1 MASPLQSGGTSGAE
15 DLLRLCL
22 PLRLVASFQLP
33 QSSFKKN
40 SFRLLIVFLGSLCS
54 SLFSICA
61 LRCSLPI
68 RLPFFRGYTNIF
80 PLFAPRFFRKAPSA
94 SSSFTPFFSPF
105 LCRTACLAYVL
116 PRARLVFG
124 FFVLFFRLS
133 IVLQEMKIYSLLT
146 MKNEKRRNPSRFSFT
161 FAVEQFNL
169 KTKQSFILK
178 HTML

>member
-15 DLLRLCL
+15 DLLRQCL

-40 SFRLLIVFLGSLCS
+40 FFLLLVVFHVSLYS
-54 SLFSICA
+54 SPFSICA
-61 LRCSLPI
+61 LRFSLSL
-68 RLPFFRGYTNIF
+68 RLPFFRTCAKIF
-80 PLFAPRFFRKAPSA
+80 CLFAS
-94 SSSFTPFFSPF
+94 FFSPF
-105 LCRTACLAYVL
+105 FCRSDCLAHVL
-116 PRARLVFG
+116 PHVCLVFG
-124 FFVLFFRLS
+124 FFVLFFRFL

-146 MKNEKRRNPSRFSFT
+146 MKNEKRRNPSRFSFI
-161 FAVEQFNL
+161 FAVEQFKL

>member
-15 DLLRLCL
+15 YLLRPCL

-33 QSSFKKN
+33 PPPFKKN
-40 SFRLLIVFLGSLCS
+40 FFLLLVVFHVSLYS
-54 SLFSICA
+54 SPFSICA
-61 LRCSLPI
+61 LRFSLSI
-68 RLPFFRGYTNIF
+68 RLPFFRVCTKIF
-80 PLFAPRFFRKAPSA
+80 PLFAPRSFRKAPPT
-94 SSSFTPFFSPF
+94 SSSFAPFFSPF
-105 LCRTACLAYVL
+105 LCRSTCLAHVL
-116 PRARLVFG
+116 PRVCLVFG
-124 FFVLFFRLS
+124 FFVLFFRFL

-178 HTML
+178 HTM